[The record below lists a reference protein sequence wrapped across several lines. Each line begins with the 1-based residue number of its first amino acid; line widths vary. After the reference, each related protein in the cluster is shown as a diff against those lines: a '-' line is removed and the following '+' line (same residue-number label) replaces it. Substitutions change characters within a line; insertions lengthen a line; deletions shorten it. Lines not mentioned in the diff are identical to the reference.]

1 MNVAHRGI
9 VVPMVTPLDDVGKL
23 DEGALRW
30 LTNHLIDR
38 GMHVLFPAG
47 STGEGWSLSRQ
58 ERKRVFEIV
67 VDEVRGRVPVFA
79 GTGAITTRE
88 TVYLTAMAED
98 CGVDAAVVIT
108 PFYIAPSDDELYEH
122 YAVLAGATKL
132 PIYPYNNP
140 HRTGVNLSPGLVS
153 RLARIDNLAGIK
165 DSSRDIALTM
175 EFIRRSPDD
184 FKVFVGPDNLMF
196 PGLAVG
202 CNGAVPAFAN
212 LAPGIAARVYNDFQD
227 GDWGGA
233 IAAQHQLSQLR
244 ATLSLGTFPAMV
256 KEAMAL
262 AGMPMGPARA
272 PVGGLTGDSR
282 RKLQEVLEAVGVL

>member
-1 MNVAHRGI
+1 
-9 VVPMVTPLDDVGKL
+9 MVTPFDDVGEL

-30 LTNHLIDR
+30 LTNHLIAK

-47 STGEGWSLSRQ
+47 STGEGWSLSRR

-98 CGVDAAVVIT
+98 CGVDAAVLIT

-122 YAVLAGATKL
+122 YAAVASETKL

-140 HRTGVNLSPGLVS
+140 HRTGVNLSAGLVS
-153 RLARIDNLAGIK
+153 RLAQIDSLVGIK

-175 EFIRRSPDD
+175 EFIRRTPDG
-184 FKVFVGPDNLMF
+184 FEVYVGPDNLML
-196 PGLAVG
+196 PGLTVG
-202 CNGAVPAFAN
+202 CVGAVPAFAN
-212 LAPGIAARVYNDFQD
+212 LAPDIALRIFNGCQN
-227 GDWGGA
+227 GDRGEA
-233 IAAQHQLSQLR
+233 LAAQHQLSQLR
-244 ATLSLGTFPAMV
+244 GTLSLGTFPAMV
-256 KEAMAL
+256 KEAMTL

-272 PVGGLTGDSR
+272 PVGRLEGNSR
-282 RKLQEVLEAVGVL
+282 KKLRDTLEAVGVL

>member
-1 MNVAHRGI
+1 MNMAHQGI
-9 VVPMVTPLDDVGKL
+9 VVPMVTPFDDVGEV

-30 LTNHLIDR
+30 LTDYLIAK
-38 GMHVLFPAG
+38 GMHILFPAG

-108 PFYIAPSDDELYEH
+108 PFYIVPSDDELYEH
-122 YAVLAGATKL
+122 YAAVASATKL

-140 HRTGVNLSPGLVS
+140 HRTGVNLSASLVS
-153 RLARIDNLAGIK
+153 RLAQIENLAGIK
-165 DSSRDIALTM
+165 DSSRDVALTM
-175 EFIRRSPDD
+175 EFIRRSPDG

-196 PGLAVG
+196 SGLAVG
-202 CNGAVPAFAN
+202 CDGAVPAFAN
-212 LAPGIAARVYNDFQD
+212 LAPDIVAKVYRDFHN
-227 GDWGGA
+227 GDWSSA
-233 IAAQHQLSQLR
+233 ITAQHQLSQLR

-262 AGMPMGPARA
+262 AGMSMGAARA
-272 PVGGLTGDSR
+272 PVGGLTPDN
-282 RKLQEVLEAVGVL
+282 RKQLRDVLEAVGVL